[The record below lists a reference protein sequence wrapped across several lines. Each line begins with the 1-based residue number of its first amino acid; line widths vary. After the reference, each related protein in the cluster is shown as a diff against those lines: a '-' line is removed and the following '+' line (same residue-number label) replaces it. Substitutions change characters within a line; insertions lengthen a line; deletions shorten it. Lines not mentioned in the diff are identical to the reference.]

1 MKILTVIGA
10 RPQFVKASVI
20 SREIASLNGIKEI
33 IVHTGQHFDKN
44 MSQIFFNQM
53 NIPFPDYNLNINSL
67 PHGALTGR
75 MIQGIEQIIMKE
87 KPDWIIVYGDTN
99 STLAGALAGKKLQ
112 YKIAHIEAGLR
123 SFNNNMPEE
132 INRLLTD
139 KISDLLFCPTSTAVE
154 NLALEG
160 ITGSKVVLSG
170 DIMLD
175 AFLYYLPQAK
185 APKIIIPSKFILS
198 TVHRPENTDDPVI
211 MNNIFRALNHIAKE
225 IPLIIPLHPRTE
237 QLIDKT
243 QFDNITFIQP
253 VGYFEML
260 YLLQHCSLVLTDS
273 GGLQKE
279 IFFMKKP
286 CVTLREETEWT
297 ELIQNGFN
305 VLAGSDYNNIIS
317 STSIMLNKEIDFS
330 LELYGKG
337 NARKIILSELI

>member
-10 RPQFVKASVI
+10 RPQFIKASVI
-20 SREIASLNGIKEI
+20 SREIAALSGFKEI
-33 IVHTGQHFDKN
+33 IVHTGQHFDEN

-53 NIPFPDYNLNINSL
+53 NIPIPDYNLNINSL

-75 MIQGIEQIIMKE
+75 MIQGIEEIIMKE

-99 STLAGALAGKKLQ
+99 STLAGALAGKKMQ

-123 SFNNNMPEE
+123 SFNNDMPEE

-139 KISDLLFCPTSTAVE
+139 KISDLLFCPTSTAVG
-154 NLALEG
+154 NLALSG
-160 ITGSKVVLSG
+160 ITGSKVILSG

-185 APKIIIPSKFILS
+185 APKIKIPPEYLLS
-198 TVHRPENTDDPVI
+198 TIHRPENTDNPVNL
-211 MNNIFRALNHIAKE
+211 NNIFSALNYIAKD
-225 IPLIIPLHPRTE
+225 IPLIIPLHPRTT
-237 QLIDKT
+237 QIIDKT

-279 IFFMKKP
+279 AFFMKKP
-286 CVTLREETEWT
+286 CVTIREETEWS

-317 STSIMLNKEIDFS
+317 STSIMLNKEMDFS

-337 NARKIILSELI
+337 NAGKIILSELI

>member
-20 SREIASLNGIKEI
+20 SREIASLSGITEI
-33 IVHTGQHFDKN
+33 IVHTGQHFDEN

-53 NIPFPDYNLNINSL
+53 NIPIPDYNLNINSL
-67 PHGALTGR
+67 SHGALTGR
-75 MIQGIEQIIMKE
+75 MIQGIEEIIIKE

-139 KISDLLFCPTSTAVE
+139 KISDLLFCPTSTAVK
-154 NLALEG
+154 NLALSG
-160 ITGSKVVLSG
+160 ITGSKVILSG

-175 AFLYYLPQAK
+175 AFLYYLPQAQ
-185 APKIIIPSKFILS
+185 APKIELPSKYILA
-198 TVHRPENTDDPVI
+198 TVHRSENTDDPVI
-211 MNNIFRALNHIAKE
+211 LNNIFRALNYIAKD

-237 QLIDKT
+237 KLIDKT
-243 QFDNITFIQP
+243 HFDSITFIQP

-279 IFFMKKP
+279 AFFIKKP
-286 CVTLREETEWT
+286 CVTLREETEWK
-297 ELIQNGFN
+297 ELIENGFN
-305 VLAGSDYNNIIS
+305 VLAGSDYNDIIG
-317 STSIMLNKEIDFS
+317 STNIMLNKKNDFS

-337 NARKIILSELI
+337 DAGKKILAELT